1 MKHAILTAALLLAI
15 CVSVFA
21 DEAQDLNK
29 TVTVWKTKLAMKDW
43 DIQVKTFSLKDI
55 MKICEEPCMAASKW
69 NVEHKVG
76 LIAILSRDGYKTL
89 QAMAKEKGITINTP
103 IKDVKADQRD
113 SIVHEMLRNLAK
125 NMEPDDALS
134 VITKAL
140 KP

>member
-1 MKHAILTAALLLAI
+1 
-15 CVSVFA
+15 
-21 DEAQDLNK
+21 
-29 TVTVWKTKLAMKDW
+29 
-43 DIQVKTFSLKDI
+43 
-55 MKICEEPCMAASKW
+55 
-69 NVEHKVG
+69 
-76 LIAILSRDGYKTL
+76 
-89 QAMAKEKGITINTP
+89 MAKEKGITINTP